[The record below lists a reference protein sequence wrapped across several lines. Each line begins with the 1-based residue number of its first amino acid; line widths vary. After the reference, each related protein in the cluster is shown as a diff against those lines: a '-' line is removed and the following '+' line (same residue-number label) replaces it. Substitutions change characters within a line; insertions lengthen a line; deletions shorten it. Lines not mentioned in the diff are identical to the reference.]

1 MPSKSKTKS
10 TARSVNLVPSKK
22 KKKGNKMTVAKSY
35 RQAYNYLQPSKEIKK
50 IVDDYNL
57 KTNGTV
63 AQGTEHEVL
72 DIIAQ
77 GTQLNQRLGASI
89 YLSYLHLDL
98 TLQSN
103 STVKSKAVRMMVFR
117 EINNGQLNTTT
128 FDGLFRGT
136 GTASYPPNMTQ
147 RDLQF
152 PLNRDLVQPIY
163 DKKIVVKPEYE
174 GITVIKRKIK
184 LGKYARYP
192 SLDSTATG
200 VVHGRVFFLL
210 LLADC
215 DNTASATECVL
226 AGCARVFFKDSNGKK

>member
-1 MPSKSKTKS
+1 MPSKSKKS
-10 TARSVNLVPSKK
+10 NARSVNLVPSKK
-22 KKKGNKMTVAKSY
+22 KKKGNKLTVAKSY
-35 RQAYNYLQPSKEIKK
+35 KQAYNYMQPSKEIKK
-50 IVDDYNL
+50 ITDDYTL
-57 KTNGTV
+57 VTNGTM

-72 DIIAQ
+72 DVIAQ

-103 STVKSKAVRMMVFR
+103 STTKAKAVRMMVFR
-117 EINNGQLNTTT
+117 EINNGGVDTST
-128 FDGLFRGT
+128 FADLFRGP
-136 GTASYPPNMTQ
+136 GTAVYAPNHTQ

-152 PLNRDLVQPIY
+152 PLNKDLVQPIY

-192 SLDSTATG
+192 SLDSSTVG
-200 VVHGRVFFLL
+200 VVHGRLIFLL

-215 DNTASATECVL
+215 DNTPSATQCVL
-226 AGCARVFFKDSNGKK
+226 AGGLRIFFKDSNSKK